1 MSWFSKKIKKTFR
14 RATSSVKSAVSKA
27 TSSVKS
33 AVSNAG
39 SKIGSFVSTAFKAQT
54 KLATDPSTITDIVGG
69 FASGGLAGAV
79 SNAVGSVAGTF
90 AEEYDTS
97 GNYNPE
103 YEYKKYGFPSKNEYE
118 LAKSYGYTNY
128 DDWLTVKDLLG
139 SNVKVS
145 SVTPVSG
152 VSGSTVDKAGNIV
165 VGTTSNNI
173 EENKAG
179 AGLGGLALGALGLKV
194 LGVI

>member
-1 MSWFSKKIKKTFR
+1 MSWFSKKIKRIASKAR
-14 RATSSVKSAVSKA
+14 SSVKSAVSKA
-27 TSSVKS
+27 TSTVKS
-33 AVSNAG
+33 AVSKAG

-54 KLATDPSTITDIVGG
+54 KFATDPSTITDIVEG
-69 FASGGLAGAV
+69 FASGGLAGAL

-103 YEYKKYGFPSKNEYE
+103 YEYKKFGFPSKNEFE

-128 DDWLTVKDLLG
+128 NDWITVKDLLG

-152 VSGSTVDKAGNIV
+152 VSGSTVDSTGNIV
-165 VGTTSNNI
+165 VGAGSKNI
-173 EENKAG
+173 EENKSSSG
-179 AGLGGLALGALGLKV
+179 IGGLALGALGLKV

>member
-1 MSWFSKKIKKTFR
+1 MSWFTKKIKKIGSK
-14 RATSSVKSAVSKA
+14 AVSSVKSVVSNASSNVKSAVSK
-27 TSSVKS
+27 
-33 AVSNAG
+33 AG

-54 KLATDPSTITDIVGG
+54 KLMTDPTTITDIVGG
-69 FASGGLAGAV
+69 FASGGIPGAL

-97 GNYNPE
+97 GNYNPD

-128 DDWLTVKDLLG
+128 NDWITVKDLLG
-139 SNVKVS
+139 SNVKAS

-165 VGTTSNNI
+165 VGTTSNKI
-173 EENKAG
+173 EENKASK
-179 AGLGGLALGALGLKV
+179 GLGGLALGALGLKV